1 MQLAPDLLI
10 AGKYRLTR
18 PLARGGMGAVWL
30 GSHEELGI
38 EIALKFLRSPH
49 GDPGALE
56 RFRQEA
62 RSAARLSSPH
72 IVRVIDFGVTDD
84 APYLVMERLV
94 GEDLGLTLA
103 RRGTL
108 PPGELLDVVEQV
120 ARGLTV
126 LHEAGIVHRDIK
138 PANLFLETRT
148 GLVKILDFGIAKQL
162 RGSTDAESPAPRG
175 VATNP
180 SSERA
185 PSNETRALASPA
197 SGAIGI
203 PGTGSALFGSPGYMS
218 PEQARGASVEVRSD
232 LYSLAAVAYH
242 ALIGTLPPLRNSG
255 STGLSEPIDA
265 FFARALAEH
274 PSARPGSALELSLAL
289 GEALREAGLFDGRS
303 SRTALGSSASMGETL
318 GRTTETAPLDPREGR
333 STPLPTRLSRPAP
346 EGHDAKPTSHLT
358 SSAKRPGLPWPR
370 LAALLAALA
379 AAVLV
384 AVALRERTR
393 SAGPPPTPVTP
404 APAHAEEPPRVTAVP
419 PPAGVSASDPSPRQ
433 APPNR
438 AASPSRPKASS
449 GAKPHAEPRPNTS
462 PSATDPVFGLPVR
475 NGDP

>member
-162 RGSTDAESPAPRG
+162 QGTTDAELPSPPG

-185 PSNETRALASPA
+185 ASDEARALASPA
-197 SGAIGI
+197 SGTSGL
-203 PGTGSALFGSPGYMS
+203 PGAGSALFGSPGYMS
-218 PEQARGASVEVRSD
+218 PEQARGAGVDVRSD

-242 ALIGTLPPLRNSG
+242 ALIGTLPPLRNPG
-255 STGLSEPIDA
+255 STGLSEPVDA

-274 PSARPGSALELSLAL
+274 SSARPGSAIELSLAL

-303 SRTALGSSASMGETL
+303 SRAALGSSPSMGETP

-333 STPLPTRLSRPAP
+333 ETPLPTRLSRSAP
-346 EGHDAKPTSHLT
+346 EGHEVEPTGRLA
-358 SSAKRPGLPWPR
+358 SSVKGSGLPWPR
-370 LAALLAALA
+370 LVALLAALA
-379 AAVLV
+379 VAVLV

-393 SAGPPPTPVTP
+393 SAVPPPTPVTT
-404 APAHAEEPPRVTAVP
+404 APRLAEEPSRVTEVP
-419 PPAGVSASDPSPRQ
+419 PPADVPPSDPSPRQ

-438 AASPSRPKASS
+438 AASPPRTKASR
-449 GAKPHAEPRPNTS
+449 GAKPNAEPRSNPS